1 MIPTKVEIVE
11 AIDSFL
17 AENGIS
23 PTRFGYL
30 TTGDPSLVSKLR
42 AGRGIS
48 IHTLD
53 RIAKFVRYGE
63 SSASLKKGKAA
74 Q

>member
-11 AIDSFL
+11 AIEAFL
-17 AENGIS
+17 AESGLS
-23 PTRFGYL
+23 QTRFGYL
-30 TTGDPSLVSKLR
+30 TVGDPSLVTKLR
-42 AGRGIS
+42 DGRGIS

-53 RIAKFVRYGE
+53 KIAKFVRYGE
-63 SSASLKKGKAA
+63 SSVGAKKEKSA